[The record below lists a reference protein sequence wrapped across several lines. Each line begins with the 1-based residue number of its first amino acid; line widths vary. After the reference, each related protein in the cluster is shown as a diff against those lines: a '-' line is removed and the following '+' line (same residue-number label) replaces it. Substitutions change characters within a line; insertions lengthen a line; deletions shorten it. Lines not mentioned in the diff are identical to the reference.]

1 MKVLIGEREYLAQSD
16 DDLHFTAELQ
26 GLRIEKEYMFEVVA
40 DGNIRIENLK
50 FRLKSSGII
59 DNDIL

>member
-1 MKVLIGEREYLAQSD
+1 MEI
-16 DDLHFTAELQ
+16 F
-26 GLRIEKEYMFEVVA
+26 EKEYMFEVVA